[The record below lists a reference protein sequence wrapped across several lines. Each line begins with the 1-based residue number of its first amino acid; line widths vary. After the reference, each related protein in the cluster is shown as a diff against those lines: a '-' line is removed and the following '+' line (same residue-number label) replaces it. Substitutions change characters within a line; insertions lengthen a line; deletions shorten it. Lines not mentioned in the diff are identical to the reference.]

1 MLLNLPQCAGQPLPQ
16 IITSPDLSI
25 VPRLRNP
32 KLNERLNMRG
42 ELKGLEIQA
51 NKKSILPNTQEGG
64 REWDSSWLILKR
76 KKIVLYPTGRC
87 CLSSLEERT
96 LKAKWRAKIA
106 FHSFLCMSQ
115 YFPGDKW

>member
-16 IITSPDLSI
+16 IITWPDLSI

-32 KLNERLNMRG
+32 KLNERLNIRG

-64 REWDSSWLILKR
+64 REWDSSRLTLPVPFRAVPKPAQAQT
-76 KKIVLYPTGRC
+76 PTVKVR
-87 CLSSLEERT
+87 
-96 LKAKWRAKIA
+96 
-106 FHSFLCMSQ
+106 
-115 YFPGDKW
+115 